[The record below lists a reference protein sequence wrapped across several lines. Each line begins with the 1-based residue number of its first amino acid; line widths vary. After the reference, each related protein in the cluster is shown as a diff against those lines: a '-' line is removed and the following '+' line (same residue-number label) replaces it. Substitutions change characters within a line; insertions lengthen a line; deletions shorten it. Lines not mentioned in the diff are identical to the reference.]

1 MRALI
6 LNSGV
11 GRRMGALTE
20 HQPKCMTPVGCGHT
34 IVSWQLELLRR
45 VGVTDI
51 VMTTGPFPGL
61 LEQHTQMPG
70 IRYVH
75 NPCFQETNYIYSMY
89 LARELLDDDV
99 LLLHGD
105 LVLEESVL
113 RELAAS
119 AHSAVALEAGAALP
133 EKDFKARLAEGR
145 ITEIGVGIFG
155 ADCAASQPAYKLL
168 RADMRLWLEAIV
180 DFCRRGETGV
190 YAEDALNTVL
200 DRIRLEPLPLGGRLC
215 REVDCQEDL
224 EAVSE
229 QFRRCQAA
237 DCARQRKRVYM
248 CFSTDLLHQGHL
260 HIIQRAAALGEL
272 TVGVLTDEVVASY
285 KRYPLLPLEERME
298 MFAAIKGVSRVVV
311 QDQLSYAKVL
321 RELRPDVVVHGDDW
335 RTGYQANIR
344 REALGLLAQWGGE
357 LVEYPYT
364 DSETEHTISKLD
376 KLLSLPENRRSR
388 LKKLL
393 AYKPCLSVLEA
404 HNGLTGLIVENTR
417 VEDAHGVR
425 QFDAMWVSSLC
436 DSTAKGKPDIE
447 LVDMTSRIRTLEEIM
462 EVTTKP
468 IILDGDTGGLTEHF
482 VFNIRTLERI
492 GVSAVIIEDKQGLKK
507 NSLFGTEVEQTQDTV
522 ENFCG
527 KIRAGKEAL
536 KTKDFLIFARCESL
550 ILEQGM
556 EDALARCFAYVRAGA
571 DGIMIH
577 SRQKGSEE
585 IFAFCRQFRAVE
597 RDVPLVVVPTTFNTV
612 TEEDFARAGV
622 NIVIHANHM
631 IRSAFPAMQ
640 RCAEM
645 ILRHGRSCE
654 ADSLCMPISQILTL
668 VQDV

>member
-1 MRALI
+1 MKAVI
-6 LNSGV
+6 LNSGT
-11 GRRMGALTE
+11 GKRMGVLTE
-20 HQPKCMTPVGCGHT
+20 HQPKCMTPIGCGHT
-34 IVSWQLELLRR
+34 ILSWQLELLRR
-45 VGVTDI
+45 VGITDV
-51 VMTTGPFPGL
+51 VMTTGPFPGM
-61 LEQHTQMPG
+61 LEQQALLPG
-70 IRYVH
+70 VRYVH
-75 NPCFQETNYIYSMY
+75 NPHFQETNYIYSMH
-89 LARELLDDDV
+89 LARELLDDDI

-119 AHSAVALEAGAALP
+119 ARSAAAVEEGAALP
-133 EKDFKARLAEGR
+133 EKDFKARLVHGR
-145 ITEIGVGIFG
+145 ITEIGVGVFG
-155 ADCAASQPAYKLL
+155 PDCAASQPAYKLL
-168 RADMRLWLEAIV
+168 RPDMRLWLAAIT
-180 DFCRRGETGV
+180 DFCGRGETGV

-200 DRIRLEPLPLGGRLC
+200 DQIRLEPLPLRGRLC
-215 REVDCQEDL
+215 REIDCQEDL
-224 EAVSE
+224 SAVSE
-229 QFRRCQAA
+229 RFCRCQAA
-237 DCARQRKRVYM
+237 GDQHRKCVYM

-260 HIIQRAAALGEL
+260 HIIRRAAALGEL
-272 TVGVLTDEVVASY
+272 TVGVLTDEVIASY

-298 MFAAIKGVSRVVV
+298 MFASIKGVSRVVV

-335 RTGYQANIR
+335 RTGYQAHIR
-344 REALGLLAQWGGE
+344 REAASLLAQWGGE

-364 DSETEHTISKLD
+364 DSETEHTISRLD
-376 KLLSLPENRRSR
+376 QLLSLPENRRSR

-393 AYKPCLSVLEA
+393 SYKPCLSVLEA

-417 VEDAHGVR
+417 VESSRGVR
-425 QFDAMWVSSLC
+425 QFDAIWVSSLC

-447 LVDMTSRIRTLEEIM
+447 LVDMTSRIKTLEEIM

-507 NSLFGTEVEQTQDTV
+507 NSLFGAAAAQTQDTV
-522 ENFCG
+522 ENFCE

-550 ILEQGM
+550 ILEQRI

-571 DGIMIH
+571 DGVMIH
-577 SRQKGSEE
+577 SRQKGPEE
-585 IFAFCRQFRAVE
+585 IFEFCRRFRAVE

-612 TEEDFARAGV
+612 TEEEFARAGV

-645 ILRHGRSCE
+645 ILDHGRSCE
-654 ADSLCMPISQILTL
+654 ADSLCMPICQILTL
-668 VQDV
+668 IQDA

>member
-119 AHSAVALEAGAALP
+119 AHSAVALETGAALP

-237 DCARQRKRVYM
+237 DCAQQRKRVYM

-311 QDQLSYAKVL
+311 QDQLSYARVL

-376 KLLSLPENRRSR
+376 KLLNLPENRRSR

-577 SRQKGSEE
+577 SRQKGPEE